1 MDMSLQMHPIGPV
14 PEETERVARS
24 SFPKSNIYLRI
35 RDELGAIYD
44 DETFASLYP
53 SRGQSAFSP
62 WRLAMITVIQFA
74 ENLSDR
80 QAADAVRGRI
90 DWKYLLG
97 LSLTDPGFDHTVLSE
112 FRSRLIADTSE
123 GLLLDTLL
131 DRLRGLELIKP
142 RGRQRTDSTHV
153 LAAVRRLNRLERV
166 GETLRAALNDIA
178 VEAPQWLQALAADEW
193 YERYGSRVENYR
205 LPKTDVAREQLAS
218 TIGGD
223 GRKLLLA
230 IDTTGIPELAQLPA
244 VRMLRQVWAEQYI
257 EENGQ
262 IRWREVKEMPAPA
275 SLISSPYDAEARYS
289 KKRETTWVGY
299 KVHLTETCDPETP
312 HLITNTETTL
322 ATVPDD
328 NMLKTVHQSL
338 KDHDLLPAEHLVDK
352 GYTDA
357 RVLADNPRDYGVT
370 IVGPVADDPSWQA
383 RSGEGFDKSAFAVDW
398 DRQIVTCPGDK
409 QSISWLPNTY
419 PKNGAVFEA
428 RFSAKDCTPCPLRPK
443 CTKAKREPRIIG
455 LQSRQHHETLQ
466 TARKH
471 QTTEDFKQSYAARA
485 GIEGTHEQAIRRCGL
500 RRCRYIGLP
509 KTRLQHVATAV
520 AINLVRMDAWW
531 TSTPRAKTRC
541 SHFEALRRAA

>member
-1 MDMSLQMHPIGPV
+1 
-14 PEETERVARS
+14 
-24 SFPKSNIYLRI
+24 LR
-35 RDELGAIYD
+35 RTCPTA
-44 DETFASLYP
+44 
-53 SRGQSAFSP
+53 
-62 WRLAMITVIQFA
+62 
-74 ENLSDR
+74 R

-97 LSLTDPGFDHTVLSE
+97 LPLTDSGFDHTVLSE

-230 IDTTGIPELAQLPA
+230 IDTTGIPELAQLSA

-275 SLISSPYDAEARYS
+275 SLISSPYDSEARYS

-338 KDHDLLPAEHLVDK
+338 KERQKAHPCEN
-352 GYTDA
+352 A
-357 RVLADNPRDYGVT
+357 R
-370 IVGPVADDPSWQA
+370 
-383 RSGEGFDKSAFAVDW
+383 
-398 DRQIVTCPGDK
+398 
-409 QSISWLPNTY
+409 
-419 PKNGAVFEA
+419 
-428 RFSAKDCTPCPLRPK
+428 
-443 CTKAKREPRIIG
+443 
-455 LQSRQHHETLQ
+455 
-466 TARKH
+466 
-471 QTTEDFKQSYAARA
+471 
-485 GIEGTHEQAIRRCGL
+485 
-500 RRCRYIGLP
+500 
-509 KTRLQHVATAV
+509 
-520 AINLVRMDAWW
+520 
-531 TSTPRAKTRC
+531 
-541 SHFEALRRAA
+541 

>member
-1 MDMSLQMHPIGPV
+1 MSLQMHPIGPV

-62 WRLAMITVIQFA
+62 WRLAVITVIQFA

-230 IDTTGIPELAQLPA
+230 IDTTGIPELAQLSA

-383 RSGEGFDKSAFAVDW
+383 RSGEGFDKSAFAVGLDPTV
-398 DRQIVTCPGDK
+398 ILVANSGAGASHAGCVT
-409 QSISWLPNTY
+409 L
-419 PKNGAVFEA
+419 
-428 RFSAKDCTPCPLRPK
+428 
-443 CTKAKREPRIIG
+443 
-455 LQSRQHHETLQ
+455 
-466 TARKH
+466 
-471 QTTEDFKQSYAARA
+471 
-485 GIEGTHEQAIRRCGL
+485 THG
-500 RRCRYIGLP
+500 
-509 KTRLQHVATAV
+509 
-520 AINLVRMDAWW
+520 
-531 TSTPRAKTRC
+531 
-541 SHFEALRRAA
+541 